1 MLITIDGPSGV
12 GKGTVAKIISSRLGI
27 QYLDSGAMYRALALF
42 AALKGIQCDD
52 DIRLK
57 RLIID
62 IHIQFIKDDNGEDRV
77 MLNADDVTEDIRTN
91 EISKLASEYA
101 SIEIVR
107 GVLREMQKRLVRNK
121 DYIAEGRDMGTYVF
135 PNADFKFYLDADPE
149 VRAERRSQQLTKML
163 GMKFNKDRILEEINQ
178 RDNLDKTRDICPL
191 HPADD
196 AVIIDTTSLSIDE
209 VVEEVHKRVK

>member
-1 MLITIDGPSGV
+1 
-12 GKGTVAKIISSRLGI
+12 
-27 QYLDSGAMYRALALF
+27 
-42 AALKGIQCDD
+42 
-52 DIRLK
+52 
-57 RLIID
+57 
-62 IHIQFIKDDNGEDRV
+62 
-77 MLNADDVTEDIRTN
+77 
-91 EISKLASEYA
+91 
-101 SIEIVR
+101 
-107 GVLREMQKRLVRNK
+107 
-121 DYIAEGRDMGTYVF
+121 MGTYVF

>member
-1 MLITIDGPSGV
+1 
-12 GKGTVAKIISSRLGI
+12 
-27 QYLDSGAMYRALALF
+27 
-42 AALKGIQCDD
+42 
-52 DIRLK
+52 
-57 RLIID
+57 
-62 IHIQFIKDDNGEDRV
+62 

>member
-42 AALKGIQCDD
+42 ADLKGIKCDD

-135 PNADFKFYLDADPE
+135 PNADFNFYLDADPE